1 MTTQQD
7 CSLGFGKES
16 VYGTG
21 VTPARFLEYTGDPK
35 FAFAPTRVQGG
46 ATRAGSR
53 VDRSTRRA
61 TTAVEASGSFE
72 CEILSKGLGLL
83 WEAILG
89 GATSTLVGGTTY
101 QQVFTLSDVV
111 NTYTYQQ
118 GIVRDATTMAADTFK
133 GCAVDKATFTF
144 EQAGIPK
151 LAVDLDAREVDTSI
165 AYTAPSYA
173 AGASFLT
180 WKDAA
185 ITTGAVT
192 APTTTALGSAPTALT
207 AVRGGSIEIARN
219 LRKSLVIGN
228 AGKKR
233 KVYAG
238 KPTITGK
245 IDVEYTDAFYR
256 DAYLNDTDLSL
267 VLTFTNGVALS
278 TGFETLQII
287 VPNLRFEGDWPAP
300 NGDEIPVVSMSF
312 TVLDA
317 GVAAQPIWVV
327 ARTSDT
333 AL

>member
-89 GATSTLVGGTTY
+89 GATSTLVSGSTY
-101 QQVFTLSDVV
+101 QQVFTLADTI

-118 GIVRDATTMAADTFK
+118 GIVRDATTMAADTYR

-144 EQAGIPK
+144 EQAAIPR
-151 LAVDLDAREVDTSI
+151 LAVELDAREVDTSV

-219 LRKSLVIGN
+219 LKKSLPIGT
-228 AGKKR
+228 GGRKR

-256 DAYLNDTDLSL
+256 DAFNNDTDLSL
-267 VLTFTNGVALS
+267 VLTFTNAVALS

-287 VPNLRFEGDWPAP
+287 VPNLRFEGEWPAP
-300 NGDEIPVVSMSF
+300 NGDEIPVIPMTF
-312 TVLDA
+312 TGLDA